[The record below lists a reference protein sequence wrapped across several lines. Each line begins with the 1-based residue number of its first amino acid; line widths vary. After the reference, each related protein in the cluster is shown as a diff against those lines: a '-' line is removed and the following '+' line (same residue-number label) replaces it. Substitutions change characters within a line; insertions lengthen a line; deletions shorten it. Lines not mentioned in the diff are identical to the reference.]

1 MSLTFLRKTTGNI
14 DFTILCAVVRAKS
27 DDVFISI
34 SPSQPSF
41 IAFNG
46 IFAPQ
51 IQNSVQYSG
60 RLAVF
65 ISVKIKFVFLCLL
78 ACVQVWKEYRSQK
91 IIYSGR
97 IGK

>member
-14 DFTILCAVVRAKS
+14 DFTILRAVVRAKS

-41 IAFNG
+41 IAFNC

-51 IQNSVQYSG
+51 VQNSVQYSG

-78 ACVQVWKEYRSQK
+78 ACVQV
-91 IIYSGR
+91 
-97 IGK
+97 

>member
-14 DFTILCAVVRAKS
+14 DFTILRAVVRAKS

-51 IQNSVQYSG
+51 IQNSVQYSSIRFPMFA
-60 RLAVF
+60 RLRASLEG
-65 ISVKIKFVFLCLL
+65 I
-78 ACVQVWKEYRSQK
+78 QVTENNL
-91 IIYSGR
+91 
-97 IGK
+97 